1 MTKHII
7 LSILLCYLSFPLAAE
22 ESYGF
27 RVYLKDKGCGGY
39 SVDAPEAFLS
49 KEAVLRREK
58 RGIPVTAAD
67 LPISESYIEA
77 LKACGTEPVAQS
89 RWLSTVVVV
98 SRDSSVCSL
107 LKELPMVDSV
117 KWVWKGANTFPAE
130 EKEEGQTQLT
140 PASSPLK
147 SIYGYAESQI
157 KMLRGE
163 KLHGKGFRGEGMRVA
178 VIDAGFR
185 NVDRIS
191 VFRATNVIGTRNMV
205 APGQS
210 VYTSDDHGTKVLSC
224 MAANTPG
231 VMVGTAPEASYLLI
245 KSEDSRSEYPIEEDY
260 WVAAVEYADS
270 MGVDVISSSLGYFTF
285 DAEELSYPHEALD
298 GKTSHISRAAHIA
311 GEKGLLLFSSAGNEG
326 DSPWGRITFPADAQ
340 GILTV
345 GAVDEDRKKSIFS
358 SCGPTVDG
366 RMKPDVVAQG
376 SGCCVISPE
385 GEISYANG
393 TSFATPILAGL
404 GACLWQALPHLTSS
418 EIIALLQQ
426 SATKAKR
433 HNDGMG
439 YGIPNICKA
448 YKKGKR
454 YAGTKHIHGE

>member
-7 LSILLCYLSFPLAAE
+7 LLILLCHLSLSLTAE

-27 RVYLKDKGCGGY
+27 RVYLKDKGDGGF
-39 SVDAPEAFLS
+39 SADTPEAFLS
-49 KEAVLRREK
+49 KEAVMRREK
-58 RGIPVTAAD
+58 RGIPVTTSD
-67 LPISESYIEA
+67 IPISEAYIDA
-77 LKACGTEPVAQS
+77 LKSCGTEPVAVS

-98 SRDSSVCSL
+98 SRDSAVSSR

-117 KWVWKGANTFPAE
+117 KWVWKGVKTFPAGE
-130 EKEEGQTQLT
+130 EDDRQTQLT

-147 SIYGYAESQI
+147 SIYGYAESGI
-157 KMLRGE
+157 RMLRGE
-163 KLHGKGFRGEGMRVA
+163 KLHSKGFRGEGMRVA

-185 NVDRIS
+185 NADRIS
-191 VFRATNVIGTRNMV
+191 VFRSMNIIGTRNMV
-205 APGQS
+205 APCQS

-224 MAANTPG
+224 LAANAPH

-285 DAEELSYPHEALD
+285 DAEELSYSHATLD
-298 GKTSHISRAAHIA
+298 GETSHISRAAHIA
-311 GEKGLLLFSSAGNEG
+311 GEKGILLFSSAGNEG
-326 DSPWGRITFPADAQ
+326 DSLWGSITFPADAPC
-340 GILTV
+340 ILTV
-345 GAVDEDRKKSIFS
+345 GAVDEDRKRSLFS
-358 SCGPTVDG
+358 SCGPTADG
-366 RMKPDVVAQG
+366 RLKPDVVAQG
-376 SGCCVISPE
+376 SGCCVMSPE

-404 GACLWQALPHLTSS
+404 GICLWQALPRLSSS
-418 EIIALLQQ
+418 EIIALLQRT
-426 SATKAKR
+426 SSHASRPDAET
-433 HNDGMG
+433 G
-439 YGIPNICKA
+439 YGIPNIHKA